1 MLSSVSV
8 RSMKLKFI
16 YSEKATKFCEIFPLL
31 LTRVHTVKSK
41 GKISQNFMA
50 FSEYL
55 NFSKK
60 KGKKIIADFF
70 RNWIVTYETM
80 IPGFR
85 KERLLT
91 FPFAIWDGM
100 TIFEVPAYLR
110 IGVSSGCTCQL
121 QMVTL
126 FYDYRHALQE

>member
-1 MLSSVSV
+1 MQQN
-8 RSMKLKFI
+8 
-16 YSEKATKFCEIFPLL
+16 
-31 LTRVHTVKSK
+31 VKSWFK
-41 GKISQNFMA
+41 SWVISFTFQAYTLRHTLNCVCVSLFRFHIWILKQFYHCPKLPA
-50 FSEYL
+50 LPRHIKYKFHLNYL
-55 NFSKK
+55 EHSIFISL
-60 KGKKIIADFF
+60 DL
-70 RNWIVTYETM
+70 RL
-80 IPGFR
+80 R

>member
-1 MLSSVSV
+1 MAGNLNSGLS
-8 RSMKLKFI
+8 
-16 YSEKATKFCEIFPLL
+16 
-31 LTRVHTVKSK
+31 
-41 GKISQNFMA
+41 
-50 FSEYL
+50 YL
-55 NFSKK
+55 
-60 KGKKIIADFF
+60 II
-70 RNWIVTYETM
+70 V
-80 IPGFR
+80 R